1 VVNQPT
7 RSLSPDSTSDGI
19 WHDVAST
26 GDLIDG
32 KSILVQINKQPV
44 VVCLSQ
50 GQYYAIGHNC
60 PHYDAPMVEGQL
72 VGNKII
78 CPWHWWEFDLD
89 TGHCLY
95 APTEQITEM
104 FFSSEFMGNPQSVK
118 LPIYPIRTEAGRI
131 FIQLSSES

>member
-1 VVNQPT
+1 MVNQPA

-50 GQYYAIGHNC
+50 GQYYAIGHNSNIGN
-60 PHYDAPMVEGQL
+60 DADAL
-72 VGNKII
+72 DGNYI
-78 CPWHWWEFDLD
+78 PN
-89 TGHCLY
+89 
-95 APTEQITEM
+95 ITY
-104 FFSSEFMGNPQSVK
+104 SLK
-118 LPIYPIRTEAGRI
+118 
-131 FIQLSSES
+131 